1 MKIDPAE
8 ADAKVIARTVLNSVV
23 PRPIGWIS
31 TRNDAGVDNLAPFS
45 YFNAVS
51 SSPPVVMFSAGD
63 VDEGLKDTPQNVLE
77 TEEFVWNLVT
87 ENLVE
92 QMDATSERLDSDRD
106 EFDYADLERAE
117 SVVVRPPRVAR
128 SPISF
133 ECELFD
139 LLDVYDYTVIFGE
152 VVYAHVSDS
161 VVGDDG
167 IDPLKVDA
175 VGRLGGPHYTGLD
188 VLGFERGG

>member
-1 MKIDPAE
+1 MEINPNE
-8 ADAKVIARTVLNSVV
+8 ADAKTIARTVLNSVV

-31 TRNDAGVDNLAPFS
+31 TRNDAGIDNLAPFS

-63 VDEGLKDTPQNVLE
+63 LEDGLKDTPENVLE
-77 TEEFVWNLVT
+77 TDEFVWNLVT

-92 QMDATSERLDSDRD
+92 QMDATSERLDPDRD
-106 EFDYADLERAE
+106 EFEYSDLERAE
-117 SVVVRPPRVAR
+117 SVVVGPPRVAR

-139 LLDVYDYTVIFGE
+139 VLDVYNNTVIFGE

-167 IDPLKVDA
+167 IDPLEVDA
-175 VGRLGGPHYTGLD
+175 VGRLGGPYYTGLD
-188 VLGFERGG
+188 VLEFKRGN